1 MPTITS
7 QRAAL
12 ERSIN
17 WTAYREQRAHL
28 AELFSV
34 IAHNGGHKIPLAVGI
49 RADIIGANAG
59 LTPDEVRHFLR
70 AYTFGPKYLRALKK
84 GAWRY
89 GLDGAV
95 DGWVSPNEAH
105 YARLALQAH
114 YATRERRRLV
124 RAIGAVVAEVAA
136 ERDAETYA
144 YRFGRLGPNA
154 FNPQREY
161 PGSYGAASVEAA

>member
-17 WTAYREQRAHL
+17 WTAYREQRAYL
-28 AELFSV
+28 ADLFPA
-34 IAHNGGHKIPLAVGI
+34 IAYSGQSKRPLALGI
-49 RADIIGANAG
+49 RADIVGANTE

-70 AYTFGPKYLRALKK
+70 AYTFGPKYLSALKR

-95 DGWVSPNEAH
+95 DGWVSPNEAE
-105 YARLALQAH
+105 YARLDLQAH

>member
-1 MPTITS
+1 MSTIS
-7 QRAAL
+7 IQR
-12 ERSIN
+12 RHIQNTTN
-17 WTAYREQRAHL
+17 WPLYREQREHL

-70 AYTFGPKYLRALKK
+70 AYTFGPKYLRALKR

-95 DGWVSPNEAH
+95 DGWVSPNEAE

-124 RAIGAVVAEVAA
+124 RGLAAVVAEVAA
-136 ERDAETYA
+136 ERNEPTYP
-144 YRFGRLGPNA
+144 YRFGRLDPNA